1 MATSSTRCGAA
12 SHLEVAALP
21 APALRATESGPH
33 LSAAEFLV
41 DKIKATK
48 SNGDFFDSMRRG

>member
-1 MATSSTRCGAA
+1 LISWNRTSR
-12 SHLEVAALP
+12 LEVAALP
-21 APALRATESGPH
+21 APALCATESGPH

>member
-1 MATSSTRCGAA
+1 VPA
-12 SHLEVAALP
+12 SRSRRSPPQGLCP
-21 APALRATESGPH
+21 AESAPH